1 MRPFDYYKVTSVGQA
16 VSLLSRH
23 QQKAAI
29 LAGGTDLLGMMKDRI
44 EGPKLKTPEFLIDIK
59 GIKDLTYIREHKNG
73 LKIGAG
79 TPLSEIVS
87 SDLIGQKYPLL
98 RQAASHVGVPQIR
111 NVGTLG
117 GNLCQRP
124 RCWYFRGKL
133 FQDCFRKGGNNC
145 YALGGENRYHA
156 VFGGD
161 NCYMVFP
168 SDLAPAL
175 IALNARVEIA
185 SPKGNRM
192 VPIEKFY
199 VGPDKNI
206 LKENV
211 LTPQELVLAVEIPN
225 PLAMTKG
232 VYLKLKQRQAFDFAV
247 VSVAVSLSLKDN
259 FVDQARIAFGGLAP
273 FPMRAVKAEAIL
285 KAKGVKDGISAA
297 CKECVDGAQPLSQN
311 GYKVDAAKG
320 ILEEALTSLA

>member
-1 MRPFDYYKVTSVGQA
+1 MRPFDYYKVASVAQA

-29 LAGGTDLLGMMKDRI
+29 LAGGTDLLSMMKDRL
-44 EGPKLKTPEFLIDIK
+44 EGPKLKMPEFLIDIK
-59 GIKDLTYIREHKNG
+59 GIRDLNYIKEHKDG

-79 TPLSEIVS
+79 TPLSDIVS
-87 SDLIGQKYPLL
+87 SDLIGKKYPLL
-98 RQAASHVGVPQIR
+98 HQAASQVGVPQIR
-111 NVGTLG
+111 NVGTVG

-133 FQDCFRKGGNNC
+133 FPDCFRKGGNNC

-156 VFGGD
+156 IFGGA
-161 NCYMVFP
+161 NCYMVYP

-175 IALNARVEIA
+175 IALNARVVIA
-185 SPKGNRM
+185 APKGNSM
-192 VPIEKFY
+192 VPMEKFY

-211 LTPQELVLAVEIPN
+211 LSPQEMVLGVEIPN
-225 PLAMTKG
+225 PGTMTKG
-232 VYLKLKQRQAFDFAV
+232 GYLKLKQRQAFDFAV
-247 VSVAVSLSLKDN
+247 VSVAVSVSLKNN

-273 FPMRAVKAEAIL
+273 FPMRAAKAEVIL
-285 KAKGVKDGISAA
+285 KAKEVKDAISVA
-297 CKECVDGAQPLSQN
+297 CKECMDGAQPLSHN
-311 GYKVDAAKG
+311 SYKVDAAKG
-320 ILEEALTSLA
+320 ILEEALASLA